1 MLLLFRYYNQGSG
14 EFYFNIRS
22 DVFDAILFFYQS
34 RGILRRSPF
43 TPIDDYWD
51 GLLSFG
57 LARKKQT
64 KKDLPA
70 PGWRRNI
77 WILLSHPEL
86 SLWAKIVAY
95 FVMVVV
101 VASVSMFCAQT
112 VDASHKAI
120 EVNSPFF
127 YGDTVFTIIFTIEYV
142 LRVLTAPRRWHFV
155 SSILG
160 IIDFCVIMPYYLSL
174 IFYAVGETA
183 ASGNLFIAMR
193 IIRLLQVTRILKLVR
208 YSDDLKNLVRVM
220 TKSTKQ
226 VLNLMFFFM
235 MGVVLCSSILYFA
248 EKSNNPTFD
257 SIPSVF
263 WFAIVTMTTVGYGD
277 MVPLSPAGQVATF
290 ITIFVGTVTM
300 FLLFLPVYMNLFE
313 EHYVEDK
320 RNQYECIPKY
330 ILRGLEEQE
339 SDDDEGG
346 GVLF

>member
-1 MLLLFRYYNQGSG
+1 MG
-14 EFYFNIRS
+14 EFYFNVRS
-22 DVFDAILFFYQS
+22 DVFDSILFFYQS

-43 TPIDDYWD
+43 TPIEDYWK
-51 GLLSFG
+51 GLVSFG
-57 LARKKQT
+57 LARPKAPNL
-64 KKDLPA
+64 KDLPS

-86 SLWAKIVAY
+86 SIWAKVAAY
-95 FVMVVV
+95 FIMLVV
-101 VASVSMFCAQT
+101 VASVTMFCLQT
-112 VDASHKAI
+112 VDASHQSI
-120 EVNSPFF
+120 RHDSPFF

-142 LRVLTAPRRWHFV
+142 LRVLTAPRRWRFV

-174 IFYAVGETA
+174 VLYALGETV
-183 ASGNLFIAMR
+183 ASGNLFITMR

-208 YSDDLKNLVRVM
+208 YSDDLKNLARVM

-235 MGVVLCSSILYFA
+235 IGVVLCSSMLYFA
-248 EKSNNPTFD
+248 EKSNNPRFD

-277 MVPLSPAGQVATF
+277 MVPLAPAGQVATF

-313 EHYVEDK
+313 EHYIEDK
-320 RNQYECIPKY
+320 KHKYECIP
-330 ILRGLEEQE
+330 ILKLKGLDTQE
-339 SDDDEGG
+339 DDEK
-346 GVLF
+346 VVVE